1 MLHSGYR
8 SASFQRPSRRSNTE
22 MYSSGRRGRTRNSI
36 GRVTGARV
44 QLPSSPLL
52 KKTCPVIRAGL
63 FHVLTNAFSYS
74 SLIFFLT
81 YSCFRLLFFDILFN
95 AYFSHAANFICFV
108 RRSHTFSV
116 MPVFLITK
124 KGRVKKRKVFSHALF
139 ILGKAWPFQ
148 LKLSIIPLTP

>member
-22 MYSSGRRGRTRNSI
+22 MYSSGRRGRTRNAI

-63 FHVLTNAFSYS
+63 FHVLTNAFAYS

-95 AYFSHAANFICFV
+95 AYFSHAASFYLLCKKVTYFFRYASVSDHQKTGTLSDAGFV
-108 RRSHTFSV
+108 S
-116 MPVFLITK
+116 MLLY
-124 KGRVKKRKVFSHALF
+124 RVLNAACQFA
-139 ILGKAWPFQ
+139 I
-148 LKLSIIPLTP
+148 